1 MCVLAHYFHISLNTI
16 WNMPCL
22 TLITP
27 VYSLNLEFTVQ
38 YKVEFV
44 CIKGHYGRFWYIA
57 MPNKLGMISI
67 YIKHI
72 IMTETTKILPAPE
85 MDLHHK
91 RLAYCG
97 EYLKQLRLNEG
108 LTQYDAGSVIG
119 ISRNSLQ
126 NAESGRNVT
135 FLTISKLT
143 EFYDLS
149 LSEFFTDVE

>member
-1 MCVLAHYFHISLNTI
+1 
-16 WNMPCL
+16 
-22 TLITP
+22 
-27 VYSLNLEFTVQ
+27 
-38 YKVEFV
+38 
-44 CIKGHYGRFWYIA
+44 
-57 MPNKLGMISI
+57 MPNLLCMSI
-67 YIKHI
+67 YVKVNN
-72 IMTETTKILPAPE
+72 MTDTTKILPTSG

-97 EYLKQLRLNEG
+97 EYLKQLRINEG